1 MLKATSQFETERA
14 SRYLVQMAKHFAHK
28 VEVTWDDTHAR
39 AALPTGAAAM
49 HAGDGVLRF
58 EVAAENA
65 AELERA
71 KMIIEQ
77 HIVRFAFRE
86 KLERLDWVT
95 AAGS

>member
-28 VEVTWDDTHAR
+28 VEVTWNETDAR
-39 AALPTGAAAM
+39 ATLPTGAATM
-49 HAGDGVLRF
+49 HAGDGRLRF
-58 EVAAENA
+58 EVEAETA

-86 KLERLDWVT
+86 KLERLDWLT

>member
-14 SRYLVQMAKHFAHK
+14 SRYLVQMSKHFAHK
-28 VEVTWDDTHAR
+28 IEVTWDETDAH
-39 AALPTGAAAM
+39 AALPTGAATM
-49 HAGDGVLRF
+49 HAGDGRLRF
-58 EVAAENA
+58 EVEAATP

-71 KMIIEQ
+71 KLIIEQ

-95 AAGS
+95 AAES